1 MYVSGIIGGSGY
13 LSTWGKFRIAYGRNE
28 QTVEV
33 GGLVLTEFN
42 REWAHGLKLAG
53 GYPGWVV
60 KPPSGHFDPI
70 LPDWYDNLF
79 NWQPAFRCTPGFMP
93 EDNGDIYLIGPVGI
107 NPSYI
112 HWIVSEKLEA
122 HLLGKNINSNDGSA
136 PMTSSFWD
144 GYYELQ
150 VIGNGSTTVTSV
162 EGFENF

>member
-1 MYVSGIIGGSGY
+1 
-13 LSTWGKFRIAYGRNE
+13 
-28 QTVEV
+28 
-33 GGLVLTEFN
+33 
-42 REWAHGLKLAG
+42 
-53 GYPGWVV
+53 
-60 KPPSGHFDPI
+60 
-70 LPDWYDNLF
+70 
-79 NWQPAFRCTPGFMP
+79 MP
-93 EDNGDIYLIGPVGI
+93 EDNGDIYLIGPVGVD
-107 NPSYI
+107 PSYI